1 MLMKNSYDIVKLL
14 EIPSLYILA
23 DIYFKDGI
31 YVESAKITNMTVDK
45 IDRSIRVIIEQY
57 QDSTI
62 ILDKIK
68 SDSLTFTNIK
78 IANIV
83 LTDME

>member
-1 MLMKNSYDIVKLL
+1 MKNSYDIVKLL

-68 SDSLTFTNIK
+68 SDSLTFTNTK

>member
-1 MLMKNSYDIVKLL
+1 MKNSYDIVKLL